1 MTQRILVV
9 DDEESIRFTFDAFLT
24 EAGYTVHSARSLSA
38 CLKKIDQQGFDLIFM
53 DIMLGRDSGLE
64 ALRECKKRLQHTPV
78 VMITGAPEV
87 HTAAEAMRGGAFDY
101 VPKPLRQETL
111 LRVTRVALEHKNL
124 LDQQEQLRSRLQ
136 TVFASV
142 KEGIF
147 VFDEELRI
155 VDANDAAFALF
166 ECCPQVIGRLLSELN
181 DKELAGLNEIRH
193 MLESRCEGEIFRFE
207 MPSTSGQTKVFSLTM
222 AALVAE
228 RSSAL
233 SGIVMTARD
242 ETRLDALERSLE
254 QRQRFDKMVGKSRA
268 MQDVYKLVD
277 TLADI
282 DTTVLIS
289 GESGTGKELIAESL
303 HFRGP
308 RRDAPLVKV
317 NCAALPDNLLE
328 SELFGHVK
336 GAFTSA
342 MSDRVGRFQQ
352 AHGGTIF
359 LDEIGDISPA
369 LQVRLLRV
377 LQEKEFERV
386 GSNATISVDVRI
398 VAASNRSLL
407 EQVKSGAFRE
417 DLYYRLKVIEIK
429 APALRAR
436 KSDIPLLVNHFI
448 DEFNSKFH
456 RSVAG
461 LSRQALQL
469 LIDYNWPGN
478 VRELQHVLE
487 HAFILCRDTVLSVEH
502 LPGEFQE
509 MLDAATSASV
519 VVNEKDRILAVLDRT
534 GWNKSRAA
542 DLMGISRRTI
552 YRKIEEFGINAP
564 G

>member
-9 DDEESIRFTFDAFLT
+9 DDEESIRFTFDAFLS

-181 DKELAGLNEIRH
+181 DKELAGLNEIRR

-207 MPSTSGQTKVFSLTM
+207 MPSASGQTKVFSLTM
-222 AALVAE
+222 AALLAE
-228 RSSAL
+228 RPNAL

-398 VAASNRSLL
+398 VTASNRSLL

-429 APALRAR
+429 APPLRER
-436 KSDIPLLVNHFI
+436 KSDIPLLINHFI

-456 RSVAG
+456 RSVSG
-461 LSRQALQL
+461 LSRQAMQV

-487 HAFILCRDTVLSVEH
+487 HAFILCRDAVLSVEH
-502 LPGEFQE
+502 LPSEFQE

>member
-1 MTQRILVV
+1 
-9 DDEESIRFTFDAFLT
+9 
-24 EAGYTVHSARSLSA
+24 
-38 CLKKIDQQGFDLIFM
+38 
-53 DIMLGRDSGLE
+53 
-64 ALRECKKRLQHTPV
+64 
-78 VMITGAPEV
+78 
-87 HTAAEAMRGGAFDY
+87 
-101 VPKPLRQETL
+101 
-111 LRVTRVALEHKNL
+111 
-124 LDQQEQLRSRLQ
+124 
-136 TVFASV
+136 
-142 KEGIF
+142 
-147 VFDEELRI
+147 
-155 VDANDAAFALF
+155 
-166 ECCPQVIGRLLSELN
+166 
-181 DKELAGLNEIRH
+181 
-193 MLESRCEGEIFRFE
+193 
-207 MPSTSGQTKVFSLTM
+207 
-222 AALVAE
+222 
-228 RSSAL
+228 
-233 SGIVMTARD
+233 
-242 ETRLDALERSLE
+242 
-254 QRQRFDKMVGKSRA
+254 